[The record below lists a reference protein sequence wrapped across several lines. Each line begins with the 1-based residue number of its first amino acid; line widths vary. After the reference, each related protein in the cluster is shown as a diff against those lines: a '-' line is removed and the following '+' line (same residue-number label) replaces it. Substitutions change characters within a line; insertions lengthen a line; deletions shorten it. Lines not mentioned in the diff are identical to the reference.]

1 MPEQKQPS
9 FIINAQYVRD
19 LSFENPLAPKSLFGS
34 KDRPNIDLA
43 IDIKGQ
49 RIQDESYELILSI
62 NAKAV
67 AGEDVMFIAELSYAG
82 IFTIPGATPDV
93 AEPILL
99 IDCAHTLYPF
109 ARRVIA
115 DVTRDGGFPPLVLE
129 PVDFRALFI
138 ARKEAQANKN
148 TPATVN

>member
-1 MPEQKQPS
+1 MNNKPQPT

-34 KDRPNIDLA
+34 KERPNIELA

-49 RIQDESYELILSI
+49 RIQEESYELVLSI
-62 NAKAV
+62 NAKAL
-67 AGEDVMFIAELSYAG
+67 AGSDIMFIAELSYAG
-82 IFTIPGATPDV
+82 IFTIPGLSTDA
-93 AEPILL
+93 AEPVLL
-99 IDCAHTLYPF
+99 IDCAQTLYPF

-129 PVDFRALFI
+129 PVDFKALYV
-138 ARKEAQANKN
+138 ARKQAAAAPA
-148 TPATVN
+148 TATVN